1 MKNTG
6 LIILSIALVLGGC
19 KEKNDVKDISMSVEL
34 QNNQLLKQSDLPYF
48 APDFSKI
55 KNEDFKPAIYEG
67 IRLKKENIAQIV
79 NQKDE
84 PTFEN
89 TIVAMEKSGEIL
101 SRVMNVFGALTGAN
115 TNDTLQALEE
125 ELAPVLSEMSDDIY
139 LNEQLFKRVSAVYN
153 TKDKLNLDNESAKLL
168 SEYYTD
174 FVIAGANLGDDKK
187 TQLKDINSQLA
198 TLTTKFG
205 KVLLDATNDGA
216 LIIKDKNKLKGL
228 SEADLSSVKT
238 DDGNYKIPLQNTT
251 QQPLLSSMADR
262 ETRKSLFE
270 KSWLRADGTKNDTKA
285 ILLKIAELRAKK
297 AKLLGFNTYAD
308 WSLQKSMIKNKE
320 NIRSFFDELI
330 PAAVAKAT
338 SESELIEAMMHK
350 QGQKGQLEP
359 WDWNYYGEMVRKEK
373 YDLNEEEIKPYF
385 ELTTVLE
392 EGVFYA
398 ATKLYGITFKKR
410 TDIPVYNK
418 EVVVY
423 ELFEEDGTPL
433 GLFYGD
439 FFARSNK
446 RGGAW
451 MSNFV
456 EQSEL
461 YGTKPVIYNVC
472 NFSKPADGKPALVT
486 FDDVITMFHEFG
498 HALHGF
504 FANQKYPTLSGTNV
518 ARDFVEFPSQF
529 NENWATYPEILNNYA
544 KHYKTGEVIP
554 ATLLKKI
561 KDAATFNQGYAFTEL
576 LGAAN
581 LDYAWHTITVDTP
594 IKDVNTFE
602 NESLNRFGLDKVH
615 AVKTRY
621 RSTYFSHIFGG
632 GYAAGYYAY
641 LWTEMLDH
649 DAYQWFVENGGL
661 TRANGQRI
669 RDMVFSRGNTQDYDA
684 MYKAWRGKDPSVQ
697 PLIVARGLK
706 K

>member
-1 MKNTG
+1 MRNTG
-6 LIILSIALVLGGC
+6 LLLLSFALILSSC
-19 KEKNDVKDISMSVEL
+19 KDKNDTNTTSMSSEL
-34 QNNQLLKQSDLPYF
+34 QHNQLLRPSDLPYF

-55 KNEDFKPAIYEG
+55 KDEDFKPAIYEG
-67 IRLKKENIAQIV
+67 IRLKKANIANIIEE
-79 NQKDE
+79 KDA

-89 TIVAMEKSGEIL
+89 TIVAMERSGEVL
-101 SRVMNVFGALTGAN
+101 SRVMNVFSALTSAN
-115 TNDTLQALEE
+115 TNEMFQALEE
-125 ELAPVLSEMSDDIY
+125 ELAPVLSELSDDIY

-153 TKDKLNLDNESAKLL
+153 GKDQLKLDAESAKLL
-168 SEYYTD
+168 DEYYKN
-174 FVIAGANLGDDKK
+174 FIIAGANLSNDNKSK
-187 TQLKDINSQLA
+187 LKDINSQLA
-198 TLTTKFG
+198 SFTTKFG

-216 LIIKDKNKLKGL
+216 LIVKDKNELKGL
-228 SEADLSSVKT
+228 SEEDLSALKT
-238 DDGNYKIPLQNTT
+238 VDETYKIPLQNTT

-262 ETRKSLFE
+262 ATRKKLFE
-270 KSWLRADGTKNDTKA
+270 KSWLRADGSKNDTKS
-285 ILLKIAELRAKK
+285 ILLSIAKLRVQK
-297 AKLLGFNTYAD
+297 AQLLGFKTYAD

-320 NIRSFFDELI
+320 NVRRFFDDLI
-330 PAAVAKAT
+330 PAAINKAQN
-338 SESELIEAMMHK
+338 ESDLIEAMMHK
-350 QGQKGQLEP
+350 QGVKGQLEP
-359 WDWNYYGEMVRKEK
+359 WDWSYYGEMVRKEK

-392 EGVFYA
+392 DGVFYA

-410 TDIPVYNK
+410 SDIPVYNK
-418 EVVVY
+418 DVVVY
-423 ELFEEDGTPL
+423 ELFEEDGSPL

-461 YGTKPVIYNVC
+461 FGTKPVIYNVC
-472 NFSKPADGKPALVT
+472 NYSKPADGKPALIT
-486 FDDVITMFHEFG
+486 FDDVETMFHEFG

-504 FANQKYPTLSGTNV
+504 FANQKYPSLSGTNV

-529 NENWATYPEILNNYA
+529 NENWSTYPEILNNYA

-561 KDAATFNQGYAFTEL
+561 KDAATFNQGYSFTEL

-594 IKDVNTFE
+594 IDDVNAFE
-602 NESLNRFGLDKVH
+602 SASIKSLGLDKVN

-621 RSTYFSHIFGG
+621 RSTYFAHVFGG

-661 TRANGQRI
+661 TRANGQRF
-669 RDMVFSRGNTQDYDA
+669 RDMILSRGNTKDYDE
-684 MYKAWRGKDPSVQ
+684 MYKAWRGKEPSVK
-697 PLIVARGLK
+697 PLIMARGLN
-706 K
+706 

>member
-1 MKNTG
+1 MRNTG
-6 LIILSIALVLGGC
+6 LLLLSFALVLSSC
-19 KEKNDVKDISMSVEL
+19 KDKNDTNTTSMSSEL
-34 QNNQLLKQSDLPYF
+34 QHNQLLKPSDLPYF

-55 KNEDFKPAIYEG
+55 KDEDFKPAIYEG
-67 IRLKKENIAQIV
+67 IRLKKANIANIIEE
-79 NQKDE
+79 KDA

-89 TIVAMEKSGEIL
+89 TIVAMERSGEVL
-101 SRVMNVFGALTGAN
+101 SRVMNVFSALTSAN
-115 TNDTLQALEE
+115 TNELFQALEE

-139 LNEQLFKRVSAVYN
+139 LNEQLFKRVSAVYSD
-153 TKDKLNLDNESAKLL
+153 KDQLKLDAESAKLL
-168 SEYYTD
+168 DEYYKD
-174 FVIAGANLGDDKK
+174 FIIAGANLSNDNKSK
-187 TQLKDINSQLA
+187 LKDINSQLA
-198 TLTTKFG
+198 SLTTKFG

-216 LIIKDKNKLKGL
+216 LIVKDKNELKGL
-228 SEADLSSVKT
+228 GEEDLSALKT
-238 DDGNYKIPLQNTT
+238 DDGTYKIPLQNTT

-262 ETRKSLFE
+262 ATRKELFE
-270 KSWLRADGTKNDTKA
+270 KSWLRADGSKNDTKS
-285 ILLKIAELRAKK
+285 ILLSIAKLRVQK
-297 AKLLGFNTYAD
+297 AQLLGFKTYAD

-320 NIRSFFDELI
+320 NIRRFFDDLI
-330 PAAVAKAT
+330 PAAVNKAQN
-338 SESELIEAMMHK
+338 ESDLIEAMMHK
-350 QGQKGQLEP
+350 QGVKGQLEP
-359 WDWNYYGEMVRKEK
+359 WDWSYYGEMVRKEK

-392 EGVFYA
+392 DGVFYA

-418 EVVVY
+418 DVVVY
-423 ELFEEDGTPL
+423 ELFEEDGSPL

-461 YGTKPVIYNVC
+461 FGTKPVIYNVC
-472 NFSKPADGKPALVT
+472 NYSKPADGKPALIT
-486 FDDVITMFHEFG
+486 FDDVETMFHEFG

-504 FANQKYPTLSGTNV
+504 FANQKYPSLSGTNV

-529 NENWATYPEILNNYA
+529 NENWSTYPEILNNYA

-554 ATLLKKI
+554 ASLLKKI
-561 KDAATFNQGYAFTEL
+561 KDAATFNQGYSFTEL

-594 IKDVNTFE
+594 IDDVNAFE
-602 NESLNRFGLDKVH
+602 SASIKSFGLDKVN

-621 RSTYFSHIFGG
+621 RSTYFAHVFGG

-661 TRANGQRI
+661 TRANGQRF
-669 RDMVFSRGNTQDYDA
+669 RDMILSRGNTNNYDE
-684 MYKAWRGKDPSVQ
+684 MYKTWRGKEPSVK
-697 PLIVARGLK
+697 PLIIARGLN
-706 K
+706 

>member
-1 MKNTG
+1 MRNTG
-6 LIILSIALVLGGC
+6 LLLLSFALVLSSC
-19 KEKNDVKDISMSVEL
+19 KDKNDTNTTSMSSEL
-34 QNNQLLKQSDLPYF
+34 QHNQLLKPSDLPYF

-55 KNEDFKPAIYEG
+55 KDEDFKPAIYEG
-67 IRLKKENIAQIV
+67 IRLKKANIANIIEE
-79 NQKDE
+79 KDA

-89 TIVAMEKSGEIL
+89 TIVAMERSGEVL
-101 SRVMNVFGALTGAN
+101 SRVMNVFSALTSAN
-115 TNDTLQALEE
+115 TNELFQALEE

-139 LNEQLFKRVSAVYN
+139 LNEQLFKRVSAVYSD
-153 TKDKLNLDNESAKLL
+153 KDQLKLDAESAKLL
-168 SEYYTD
+168 DEYYKD
-174 FVIAGANLGDDKK
+174 FIIAGANLSNDNKSK
-187 TQLKDINSQLA
+187 LKDINSQLA
-198 TLTTKFG
+198 SLTTKFG

-216 LIIKDKNKLKGL
+216 LIVKDKNELKGL
-228 SEADLSSVKT
+228 GEEDLSALKT
-238 DDGNYKIPLQNTT
+238 DDGTYKIPLQNTT

-262 ETRKSLFE
+262 ATRKELFE
-270 KSWLRADGTKNDTKA
+270 KSWLRADGSKNDTKS
-285 ILLKIAELRAKK
+285 ILLSIAKLRVQK
-297 AKLLGFNTYAD
+297 AQLLGFKTYAD

-320 NIRSFFDELI
+320 NIRRFFDDLI
-330 PAAVAKAT
+330 PAAVNKAQN
-338 SESELIEAMMHK
+338 ESDLIEAMMHK
-350 QGQKGQLEP
+350 QGVKGQLEP
-359 WDWNYYGEMVRKEK
+359 WDWSYYGEMVRKEK

-385 ELTTVLE
+385 ELKTVLE
-392 EGVFYA
+392 DGVFYA

-418 EVVVY
+418 DVVVY
-423 ELFEEDGTPL
+423 ELFEEDGSPL

-461 YGTKPVIYNVC
+461 FGTKPVIYNVC
-472 NFSKPADGKPALVT
+472 NYSKPADGKPALIT
-486 FDDVITMFHEFG
+486 FDDVETMFHEFG

-504 FANQKYPTLSGTNV
+504 FANQKYPSLSGTNV

-529 NENWATYPEILNNYA
+529 NENWSTYPEILNNYA

-554 ATLLKKI
+554 ASLLKKI
-561 KDAATFNQGYAFTEL
+561 KDAATFNQGYSFTEL

-594 IKDVNTFE
+594 IDDVNAFE
-602 NESLNRFGLDKVH
+602 SASIKSFGLDKVN

-621 RSTYFSHIFGG
+621 RSTYFAHVFGG

-661 TRANGQRI
+661 TRANGQRF
-669 RDMVFSRGNTQDYDA
+669 RDMILSRGNTNNYDE
-684 MYKAWRGKDPSVQ
+684 MYKTWRGKEPSVK
-697 PLIVARGLK
+697 PLIRARGLN
-706 K
+706 

>member
-1 MKNTG
+1 MRNTG
-6 LIILSIALVLGGC
+6 LLLLSFALVLSSC
-19 KEKNDVKDISMSVEL
+19 KDKNDTNTTSMSSEL
-34 QNNQLLKQSDLPYF
+34 QHNQLLKPSDLPYF

-55 KNEDFKPAIYEG
+55 KDEDFKPAIYEG
-67 IRLKKENIAQIV
+67 IRLKKANIANIIEE
-79 NQKDE
+79 KDA

-89 TIVAMEKSGEIL
+89 TIVAMERSGEVL
-101 SRVMNVFGALTGAN
+101 SRVMNVFSALTSAN
-115 TNDTLQALEE
+115 TNELFQALEE

-139 LNEQLFKRVSAVYN
+139 LNEQLFKRVSAVYSD
-153 TKDKLNLDNESAKLL
+153 KDQLKLDAESAKLL
-168 SEYYTD
+168 DEYYKD
-174 FVIAGANLGDDKK
+174 FIIAGANLSNDNKSK
-187 TQLKDINSQLA
+187 LKDINSQLA
-198 TLTTKFG
+198 SLTTKFG

-216 LIIKDKNKLKGL
+216 LIVKDKNELKGL
-228 SEADLSSVKT
+228 GEEDLSALKT
-238 DDGNYKIPLQNTT
+238 DDGTYKIPLQNTT

-262 ETRKSLFE
+262 ATRKELFE
-270 KSWLRADGTKNDTKA
+270 KSWLRADGSKNDTKS
-285 ILLKIAELRAKK
+285 ILLSIAKLRVQK
-297 AKLLGFNTYAD
+297 AQLLGFKTYAD

-320 NIRSFFDELI
+320 NIRRFFDDLI
-330 PAAVAKAT
+330 PAAVNKAQN
-338 SESELIEAMMHK
+338 ESDLIEAMMHK
-350 QGQKGQLEP
+350 QGVKGQLEP
-359 WDWNYYGEMVRKEK
+359 WDWSYYGEMVRKEK

-385 ELTTVLE
+385 ELKTVLE
-392 EGVFYA
+392 DGVFYA

-418 EVVVY
+418 DVVVY
-423 ELFEEDGTPL
+423 ELFEEDGSPL

-461 YGTKPVIYNVC
+461 FGTKPVIYNVC
-472 NFSKPADGKPALVT
+472 NYSKPADGKPALIT
-486 FDDVITMFHEFG
+486 FDDVETMFHEFG

-504 FANQKYPTLSGTNV
+504 FANQKYPSLSGTNV

-529 NENWATYPEILNNYA
+529 NENWSTYPEILNNYA

-554 ATLLKKI
+554 ASLLKKI
-561 KDAATFNQGYAFTEL
+561 KDAATFNQGYSFTEL

-594 IKDVNTFE
+594 IDDVNAFE
-602 NESLNRFGLDKVH
+602 SASIKSFGLDKVN

-621 RSTYFSHIFGG
+621 RSTYFAHVFGG

-661 TRANGQRI
+661 TRANGQRF
-669 RDMVFSRGNTQDYDA
+669 RDMILSRGNTNNYDE
-684 MYKAWRGKDPSVQ
+684 MYKTWRGKEPSVK
-697 PLIVARGLK
+697 PLIIARGLN
-706 K
+706 